1 MLPRTIRL
9 DASDSVVFAR
19 AAEPG
24 EWAVPGTFLFWG
36 RDPASLSRKEA
47 IAFRSGF
54 LGLGSWGFS
63 TLVVAQ
69 PANGDD
75 RAAAVAALAAALVR
89 HLGAPDIATALP
101 AAEDEIAQAA
111 ALCAGQAEN
120 TLIALHRDW
129 QDGAIRERFRSLKPR
144 TGTAYDA
151 PHLAGHDRAFHII
164 EMADDDT
171 TGGELADDN
180 GAGGAPGFDIRNP
193 GGG

>member
-9 DASDSVVFAR
+9 DASDTVVFAR

-36 RDPASLSRKEA
+36 RDPDSLSRKDA

-54 LGLGSWGFS
+54 LGLESWGHS

-69 PANGDD
+69 PATPDD
-75 RAAAVAALAAALVR
+75 QAAATARLAEQLVR
-89 HLGAPDIATALP
+89 HLGAPDLSTALP
-101 AAEDEIAQAA
+101 AARDEIAQAA
-111 ALCAGQAEN
+111 ALCAGHAEN

-129 QDGAIRERFRSLKPR
+129 QGGAIRERFRTLRPR
-144 TGTAYDA
+144 AGSAYDA
-151 PHLAGHDRAFHII
+151 AHLAGHDRAFHLV
-164 EMADDDT
+164 EVEDDT
-171 TGGELADDN
+171 MDDF
-180 GAGGAPGFDIRNP
+180 GPFDIRNP